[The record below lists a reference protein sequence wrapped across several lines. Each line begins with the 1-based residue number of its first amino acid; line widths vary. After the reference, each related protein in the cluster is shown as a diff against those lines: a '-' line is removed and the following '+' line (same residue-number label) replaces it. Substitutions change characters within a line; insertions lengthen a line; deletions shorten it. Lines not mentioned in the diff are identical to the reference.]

1 MMREIV
7 SAALKQQV
15 LGLYGNRCYACGF
28 SIHTILRV
36 HHRIPISLGG
46 TDEIGNLV
54 LLCPNCH
61 TLVHLFSAKRFD
73 SREVSNFLL
82 PEYNQE
88 AIGQIAN
95 LSQAIRQTRQRIKQ
109 NGNIWS
115 AGSLDSQR
123 PYSVEEAI
131 VSVAQRNKYPDEKL
145 EQLREAFL
153 LTLSHIPQE
162 LRARCSYRLLKRG
175 SYISI
180 NLMNYLLYRSPG
192 YGDLGGNPTYD
203 CFLIFTNYLE
213 DYFKFF
219 NERNVFN
226 FSYFDCVNLGL
237 SFAEVLALADAEWTN
252 FSKACQMAAG
262 ARKSRDWVSNIQI
275 PQ

>member
-1 MMREIV
+1 MTREIV
-7 SAALKQQV
+7 SAAIKQQV
-15 LGLYGNRCYACGF
+15 LDLFGNRCYACGF

-36 HHRIPISLGG
+36 HHRIPVSLGG
-46 TDEIGNLV
+46 TDEIENLV

-61 TLVHLFSAKRFD
+61 TLIHLFSSKRFD
-73 SREVSNFLL
+73 GREVSDFLA
-82 PEYNQE
+82 PEYSQE
-88 AIGQIAN
+88 TIGQIAK
-95 LSQAIRQTRQRIKQ
+95 LSQAIKQARQRIKQ

-115 AGSLDSQR
+115 ASNLNSQR

-145 EQLREAFL
+145 EQLREVFL
-153 LTLSHIPQE
+153 LTLGHIPPE
-162 LRARCSYRLLKRG
+162 LKTRCSYRLLKRG

-203 CFLIFTNYLE
+203 CFLIFTNDLKGH
-213 DYFKFF
+213 FKAFDK
-219 NERNVFN
+219 RNVFN

-237 SFAEVLALADAEWTN
+237 SFAEVFALTDTEWRN
-252 FSKACQMAAG
+252 FGKACQMAAE
-262 ARKSRDWVSNIQI
+262 ARKSRDWISNIRI